1 LLVLVSSPVRA
12 AGNEAEHQLAG
23 LFMQSCLAFAG
34 DAAGL
39 RDWAKRTGL
48 PAVAEP
54 GRTAFLHAVPGVVFD
69 ASNKVGKFVV
79 VSPDEGSCA
88 TLTDTADGSVLI
100 GALEA
105 DLAQA
110 GMQFRL
116 VSERGDPQEKT
127 LRYREYGA
135 TRNGRGWR
143 ILVGAVKDQQG
154 GQAML
159 TAHSD

>member
-1 LLVLVSSPVRA
+1 LLVLTTLPARA
-12 AGNEAEHQLAG
+12 AGNEAAQQVAG

-48 PAVAEP
+48 PAVTEP

-69 ASNKVGKFVV
+69 ASNRAGKFVV
-79 VSPDEGSCA
+79 VSPDDGSCSA
-88 TLTDTADGSVLI
+88 LTDTADGPALI

-105 DLAQA
+105 DLARA

-116 VSERGDPQEKT
+116 VSEQGDPEEKA

-143 ILVGAVKDQQG
+143 ILLGAVKDQQG

-159 TAHSD
+159 TAHSE

>member
-1 LLVLVSSPVRA
+1 VTTHPA
-12 AGNEAEHQLAG
+12 AQAADNGPARQLAG
-23 LFMQSCLAFAG
+23 LFVQSCVAFAG

-39 RDWAKRTGL
+39 RAWASQAGL
-48 PAVAEP
+48 AAVGEP
-54 GRTAFLHAVPGVVFD
+54 GRTAFLHSVPGVVFD
-69 ASNKVGKFVV
+69 ASNQAGKFAVI
-79 VSPDEGSCA
+79 STDDGSC
-88 TLTDTADGSVLI
+88 SVLTAAANGSAVT

-116 VSERGDPQEKT
+116 LNEHGDPQEKA
-127 LRYREYGA
+127 LGYREYRA
-135 TRNGRGWR
+135 TRKGRGWR
-143 ILVGAVKDQQG
+143 ILVGAVKDQRG

>member
-1 LLVLVSSPVRA
+1 VLSNAPAHA
-12 AGNEAEHQLAG
+12 ADNDDAAHQLAG
-23 LFMQSCLAFAG
+23 LFMQSCLPFAG

-39 RDWAKRTGL
+39 RDWAKRSGL

-69 ASNKVGKFVV
+69 ASNKTGKFVV
-79 VSPDEGSCA
+79 VSPDAGSCSA
-88 TLTDTADGSVLI
+88 LTDTADAPALI
-100 GALEA
+100 GALET
-105 DLAQA
+105 DLSRA

-116 VSERGDPQEKT
+116 LNEREDPQEKA

-143 ILVGAVKDQQG
+143 ILVGAVKDQQR

>member
-1 LLVLVSSPVRA
+1 VLVRAPAHA
-12 AGNEAEHQLAG
+12 AGNDPAHQLAG
-23 LFMQSCLAFAG
+23 LFMQSCVAFAG

-48 PAVAEP
+48 TAVTEP

-69 ASNKVGKFVV
+69 ASNTAGKFVV
-79 VSPDEGSCA
+79 VSTDEGSCSA
-88 TLTDTADGSVLI
+88 LTDAADGPAVI
-100 GALEA
+100 GALET
-105 DLAQA
+105 DLAEA

-116 VSERGDPQEKT
+116 LNERGDPQEQS

-135 TRNGRGWR
+135 TRNGHGWR
-143 ILVGAVKDQQG
+143 ILVGAVKDRQG

-159 TAHSD
+159 TAHPD